1 MSLNSF
7 NDIPV
12 PKFLGLLEN
21 LQYLNCSK
29 PGFSGVV
36 PSSLGNLSRLQ
47 YLDVSELFG
56 LQVDSLEWMNGLVSL
71 NHLAM
76 NNVDLSLVGSEW
88 YGDLNK
94 LSNLTELHLQS
105 CGLTGPIPPI
115 NLTSLAVLD
124 LSFNGFNSKFPDWL
138 VNISSLVHVDL
149 SNCNFYG
156 RILLGFGELPNLQYL
171 NLALNNNLSLSCSQL
186 LSGSW
191 KKRFSFST
199 SLPPNYMAN
208 FPFLLET

>member
-47 YLDVSELFG
+47 YLDFSELFG

-76 NNVDLSLVGSEW
+76 NNVDLSLVGSEL
-88 YGDLNK
+88 YEDLNK
-94 LSNLTELHLQS
+94 LSNLTELHFQS
-105 CGLTGPIPPI
+105 CGLTGPIHPLI
-115 NLTSLAVLD
+115 
-124 LSFNGFNSKFPDWL
+124 
-138 VNISSLVHVDL
+138 
-149 SNCNFYG
+149 
-156 RILLGFGELPNLQYL
+156 
-171 NLALNNNLSLSCSQL
+171 
-186 LSGSW
+186 
-191 KKRFSFST
+191 
-199 SLPPNYMAN
+199 
-208 FPFLLET
+208 